1 MSNQTSDNNKRI
13 AKNTMIY
20 DKITNKL
27 KGIQRMFAYNIKNI
41 LLNGIASSVFTPP
54 ILQRWIYKSLGYAIH
69 KTSRIYPQC
78 FCGAGKG
85 KLKVGANSYINYRCF
100 LDLGNDIIIGDN
112 VSIALNC
119 TFINSSHEIGD
130 KKQRAGAGLA
140 KKIIIEDGCWIGAN
154 TTILPGVRIAKGCI
168 IGANSLITK
177 DTEKNGLYVGA
188 PAIRIKTL

>member
-1 MSNQTSDNNKRI
+1 MLNQASDNNKRI

-20 DKITNKL
+20 DKIMNKL

-78 FCGAGKG
+78 FCGAGNG

-112 VSIALNC
+112 VSIAFNC

-154 TTILPGVRIAKGCI
+154 
-168 IGANSLITK
+168 SLITK

>member
-1 MSNQTSDNNKRI
+1 
-13 AKNTMIY
+13 MIY
-20 DKITNKL
+20 DKITKKL
-27 KGIQRMFAYNIKNI
+27 KGIQGKFAYNIKNI
-41 LLNGIASSVFTPP
+41 LLNGIASSIFTPP
-54 ILQRWIYKSLGYAIH
+54 ILQRWIYNSIGYAIH

-112 VSIALNC
+112 VSIAFNC

-154 TTILPGVRIAKGCI
+154 TTILPGVRIAKGCV